1 MTIIFGVLLFTL
13 CKSTCLQPIFCP
25 ALTPGEL
32 DSSDCISQ
40 TPFPLAVLGLDMGW
54 HPQETEGL
62 VESEVRVFLPLS
74 GWYLLHGSS
83 ASGCFLWLR
92 PLLLAV
98 ALSGTS
104 VAYCPSSASPWDGNC
119 FLPGSTPGRHQP
131 LMDPHLL
138 STPL

>member
-1 MTIIFGVLLFTL
+1 MTVISSVLLFTL

-32 DSSDCISQ
+32 DSRDCISQ
-40 TPFPLAVLGLDMGW
+40 TPFPLALLDLDTGW
-54 HPQETEGL
+54 HPQATEGL
-62 VESEVRVFLPLS
+62 VETEVRLFLPLS
-74 GWYLLHGSS
+74 GWHLQHGSS

-92 PLLLAV
+92 PLLPAV

-104 VAYCPSSASPWDGNC
+104 VPHCPYSASAWGGNC
-119 FLPGSTPGRHQP
+119 FLPGSTPGGHQP
-131 LMDPHLL
+131 LLDPHLL